1 MHGTPDAPGPD
12 GSQPNPPGV
21 ASRPLP
27 VAIPQLEASLDPV
40 THTMVGGTLAAAGLR
55 RATPLATVALVV
67 GANLPDVDVVASI
80 GGPYASLALR
90 RGLTHGIP
98 ALLLLPL
105 LLTAALLFWDKR
117 VRRALNPSAK
127 SVQVAPLLGVS
138 YLAVATHPILDWL
151 NNYGMRWLLPF
162 NGSWSYGDALFII
175 DPWVW
180 LTLGGVLFLLHSRR
194 LASQLLWGLLA
205 SGMSG
210 LMLFSSMVPVP
221 ARILWVAGLGGLILA
236 RVARS
241 GSPAEYSHGH
251 RRKSRRKGE
260 PLARMALVLAGIY
273 MAVMVGL
280 GFLSRSY
287 AQAAMEGA
295 QRTPVTR
302 IMVAP
307 VPANP
312 LAGWVVAETPTAYH
326 TATFSWLRT
335 PPAEVD
341 HDSIVRLPNS
351 PVLEAT
357 RSVPQVADFLTWSR
371 FPFYEVSETP
381 SGYRVRVGDVR
392 YGGRPVGG
400 ALSGLTVELDRDLQ
414 NARVVRP

>member
-1 MHGTPDAPGPD
+1 M
-12 GSQPNPPGV
+12 
-21 ASRPLP
+21 
-27 VAIPQLEASLDPV
+27 DPV

-55 RATPLATVALVV
+55 RVTPLATTALLV
-67 GANLPDVDVVASI
+67 GANLPDMDVVTAVAD
-80 GGPYASLALR
+80 PYASLALR
-90 RGLTHGIP
+90 RGVTHGIP
-98 ALLLLPL
+98 ALVILPL

-117 VRRALNPSAK
+117 VRRRMDPSGRTA
-127 SVQVAPLLGVS
+127 QLAPLLGVS
-138 YLAVATHPILDWL
+138 YLAVATHPVLDWL

-162 NGSWSYGDALFII
+162 DGTWSYGDALFII

-194 LASQLLWGLLA
+194 PSSQLLWGLLA
-205 SGMSG
+205 ASMSG
-210 LMLFSSMVPVP
+210 LMFFSSMVPIP

-241 GSPAEYSHGH
+241 KSSDEDVHG
-251 RRKSRRKGE
+251 RRRRSRRKGE

-280 GFLSRSY
+280 GYLGRSY

-295 QRTPVTR
+295 QRTPVIR
-302 IMVAP
+302 VMVAP

-312 LAGWVVAETPTAYH
+312 LGGRVVAETPTAYH

-335 PPAEVD
+335 PPAVVD
-341 HDSIVRLPNS
+341 HDSIVRLPDS
-351 PVLEAT
+351 PILESA
-357 RSVPQVADFLTWSR
+357 RSVQQVADFLTWSR

-381 SGYRVRVGDVR
+381 TGYRVRIGDVR
-392 YGGRPVGG
+392 YSGGPVGG
-400 ALSGLTVELDRDLQ
+400 ALSGLTVEMDRNLRE
-414 NARVVRP
+414 AHIVRP